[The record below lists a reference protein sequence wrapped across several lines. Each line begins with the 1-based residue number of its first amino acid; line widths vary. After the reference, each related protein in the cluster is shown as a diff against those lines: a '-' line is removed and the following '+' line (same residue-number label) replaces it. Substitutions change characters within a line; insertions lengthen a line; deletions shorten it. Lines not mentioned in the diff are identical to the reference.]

1 MTKEQNP
8 LSSQPLSALRADLS
22 QKRGRDYWRSLEQL
36 AESAEFQQIVQNEF
50 PSSPFDAA
58 HGLSRRHFLQL
69 MAGSLALAGLGACTS
84 QPEEKIVP
92 YVDAPEEMVPG
103 KPLFF
108 ATAFVL
114 GGYATGVLA
123 ESHMGRPTKIE
134 GNPDHPASLGATN
147 AFAQASILEMYDP
160 ERSKVVLN
168 RGSISTWESF
178 LGALREEIEGQRIKD
193 GAGIRILTETV
204 TSPTL
209 ASQLEEFLKQF
220 PLAKWHQYEPCNRDN
235 VRAGARLAFGEFVD
249 CIYDLQ
255 QADVVVTLDAELL
268 DGMPGSLA
276 YCRAFSAKRNPEQ
289 GVRMNRL
296 YVVESTPT
304 TTGTL
309 ADHRFSLTSGEVP
322 HFAAALA
329 GAVGVANAHTDSFPG
344 KANWISALARD
355 LKRNKGRS
363 LVVAGEQQPPA
374 VHYFAHALN
383 AALGNV
389 GKTVHYVAPV
399 ELNPV
404 IQTESL
410 RDLTNEMNTDQ
421 VDLLLCF
428 GGNPVFAAPA
438 DLNFSQA
445 LSKVKTRVHL
455 GVHENETSELSH
467 WHVPQSH
474 YLESWGDARAFDGTV
489 TLIQPLIAPLYA
501 SKSPY
506 EMMSSLL
513 DKPGESGYDSVR
525 AYWRKRI
532 RGADFERTW
541 EIALHDGVV
550 AGSSSPVIKPTL
562 RRGVALTLPPG
573 AGSET
578 SLELNFRPDA
588 SVWDGRFANNGWLQ
602 ELPKPLTKLTW
613 DNAAQISPATAE
625 RLQLQNGDLV
635 ELSVAARSISIPI
648 WITPGH
654 PANAVSVTLG
664 YGRRRVGKVGKDTG
678 FDVYPLRS
686 TQGQW
691 RLGDVTLKKTGR
703 RISMASTQDHGSMEG
718 RDLVRSTTLKEYLE
732 HPEKLHEEAH
742 DPGPEM
748 SLYPPY
754 PYDGY
759 AWGMAVDLNTCV
771 GCNACTIACQAEN
784 NIAVVGKSEVLNGR
798 EMHWIRVDRYY
809 AGDVDEPKDVLHQP
823 VMCMHCEAAPCEVVC
838 PVAATT
844 HSPEGLNEM
853 TYNRCVGTRYC
864 ANNCPYK
871 VRRFNFYKYAD
882 YETESLKL
890 MRNPDVTVRF
900 RGVME
905 KCSYCV
911 QRISH
916 ARINAEK
923 EEREIRDGDIVT
935 ACQQVC
941 PADAIV
947 FGNINDKNSRVAKLK
962 AEERNYG
969 ILTELGT
976 RPRTSYL
983 AKIKNPNPEIS
994 EA

>member
-1 MTKEQNP
+1 MSKEQDILLRQP
-8 LSSQPLSALRADLS
+8 LSSLRAKLS
-22 QKRGRDYWRSLEQL
+22 DKRGREYWRSLEQL
-36 AESAEFQQIVQNEF
+36 AESDEFQRIVQNEF

-58 HGLSRRHFLQL
+58 SGLSRRHFLQL

-92 YVDAPEEMVPG
+92 YVDAPEEIVPG

-147 AFAQASILEMYDP
+147 TFAQASILEMYDP

-178 LGALREEIEGQRIKD
+178 LGALREEVEGQRIKD

-209 ASQLEEFLKQF
+209 ASQLQEFLQQF
-220 PLAKWHQYEPCNRDN
+220 PSAKWHQYEPCNRDN

-249 CIYDLQ
+249 CYYDLE
-255 QADVVVTLDAELL
+255 QADVVLSLDADLL

-276 YCRAFSAKRNPEQ
+276 YCRQFSAKRNPEN

-296 YVVESTPT
+296 YMVESTPT

-309 ADHRFSLTSGEVP
+309 ADHRLSVTSVEVA
-322 HFAAALA
+322 HFAVSLA
-329 GAVGVANAHTDSFPG
+329 REVGVEAPDGDTFSG
-344 KANWISALARD
+344 KRNWITALARD

-363 LVVAGEQQPPA
+363 VVVAGEQQAPE
-374 VHYFAHALN
+374 VHYLAHAIN
-383 AALGNV
+383 AALNNI
-389 GKTVHYVAPV
+389 GKTVHYIAPV
-399 ELNPV
+399 EPNPV
-404 IQTESL
+404 MQTDSL
-410 RDLTNEMNTDQ
+410 RELSGEMNAGQ
-421 VDLLLCF
+421 VDLLLFF
-428 GGNPVFAAPA
+428 GVNPVFDAPA
-438 DLNFSQA
+438 DLNFSDA
-445 LSKVKTRVHL
+445 LAKVKTRVHL

-467 WHVPQSH
+467 WHIPQSH

-489 TLIQPLIAPLYA
+489 TIIQPLIAPLYA
-501 SKSPY
+501 SKSSH
-506 EMMSSLL
+506 EIMSGLL
-513 DKPGESGYDSVR
+513 GRSGESGYDSVR
-525 AYWRKRI
+525 QYWRKQI
-532 RGADFERTW
+532 RGNFERAW
-541 EIALHDGVV
+541 QIALHDGVI
-550 AGSSSPVIKPTL
+550 AGSASPRKTPKLRNGLKLTFPEVI
-562 RRGVALTLPPG
+562 A
-573 AGSET
+573 SES
-578 SLELNFRPDA
+578 SLELNFRPDG

-613 DNAAQISPATAE
+613 DNAALISPTTAD
-625 RLQLQNGDLV
+625 RLELQNGDLV
-635 ELSVAARSISIPI
+635 ELSAAGRSASIPI

-654 PANAVSVTLG
+654 PVNAVSVTMG

-678 FDVYPLRS
+678 FDVYPLR
-686 TQGQW
+686 TTEGQW
-691 RLGDVTLKKTGR
+691 RIDGVSLKKTGR

-732 HPEKLHEEAH
+732 QPEKLHEESH

-748 SLYPPY
+748 SLYPQY

-759 AWGMAVDLNTCV
+759 AWGLAVDLNTCV

-784 NIAVVGKSEVLNGR
+784 NISVVGKSEVLNGR

-809 AGDVDEPKDVLHQP
+809 AGDLAEPEDVLHQP
-823 VMCMHCEAAPCEVVC
+823 VMCMHCENAPCEVVC

-923 EEREIRDGDIVT
+923 EDREIRDGDIVT